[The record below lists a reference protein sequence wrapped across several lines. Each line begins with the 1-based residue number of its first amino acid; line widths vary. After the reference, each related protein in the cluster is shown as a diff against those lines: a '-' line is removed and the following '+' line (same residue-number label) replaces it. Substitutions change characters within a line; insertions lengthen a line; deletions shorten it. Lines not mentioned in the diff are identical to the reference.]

1 MLNTEKIAVMTKAA
15 INEGKEGLQDDRVI
29 SYFETDYL
37 LKGLFG
43 SLITYTVA
51 FFVIFALYAAYHFED
66 LVLLLYSDA
75 LTPFLWSALRI
86 YLTCLVP
93 FLLVTFLIY
102 LVRYHQTREK
112 VSSYRRMLETLAD
125 GNEEEKA

>member
-15 INEGKEGLQDDRVI
+15 IYEGKEGLQDDRVI

-51 FFVIFALYAAYHFED
+51 FLSY
-66 LVLLLYSDA
+66 LLYTRRII
-75 LTPFLWSALRI
+75 LRTWSCFCI
-86 YLTCLVP
+86 
-93 FLLVTFLIY
+93 
-102 LVRYHQTREK
+102 
-112 VSSYRRMLETLAD
+112 RMP
-125 GNEEEKA
+125 

>member
-15 INEGKEGLQDDRVI
+15 IYEGKEGLQDDRVI

-51 FFVIFALYAAYHFED
+51 FFVIFALYAADHFED

-93 FLLVTFLIY
+93 FLLVTFLIA
-102 LVRYHQTREK
+102 H
-112 VSSYRRMLETLAD
+112 YRGKMDAL
-125 GNEEEKA
+125 KAQYSKQ

>member
-15 INEGKEGLQDDRVI
+15 IYEGKEGLQDDRVI

-112 VSSYRRMLETLAD
+112 VSSYRRMQIGRASCRERV
-125 GNEEEKA
+125 